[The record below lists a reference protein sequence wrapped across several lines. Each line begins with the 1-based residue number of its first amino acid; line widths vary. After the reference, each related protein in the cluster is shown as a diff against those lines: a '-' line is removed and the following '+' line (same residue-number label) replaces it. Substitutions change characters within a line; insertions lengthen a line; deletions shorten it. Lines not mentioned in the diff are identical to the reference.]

1 MDAKTRPGAES
12 HALDF
17 VIASDRWS
25 EEPDSERVIARAIK
39 AAAAAIG
46 LERGLDLCLMLADDE
61 EMRILNNRWRG
72 QNKPT
77 NVLSFPAP
85 PAPAQGASRLGDI
98 AIGFETV
105 AREAR
110 EQGKPFADHLSHLA
124 VHGFLHLSGYDHQS
138 EAEAQRMEALERDI
152 LAQLAVPDPY
162 APREP

>member
-17 VIASDRWS
+17 VVASDRWS

-85 PAPAQGASRLGDI
+85 PAQGASRLGDI

-110 EQGKPFADHLSHLA
+110 EQGKPFADHLAHLA

>member
-1 MDAKTRPGAES
+1 MDAKTRVGAEN

-17 VIASDRWS
+17 VMASDRWS
-25 EEPDSERVIARAIK
+25 EEPDSERVIARAIE

-46 LERGLDLCLMLADDE
+46 LEGGLDLCLMLADDE
-61 EMRILNNRWRG
+61 EMRILNSRWRG

-85 PAPAQGASRLGDI
+85 PAPSQGASRLGDI

-110 EQGKPFADHLSHLA
+110 EQGKPFADHLAHLA